1 MLSFLRPVMSWF
13 SLYSRYNE
21 FAAGRLSFANIL
33 YYVSFSGIM
42 LFLAVRVIDKRRW
55 SEG

>member
-1 MLSFLRPVMSWF
+1 MYTRFYEFSAGVLSVANVIYFV
-13 SLYSRYNE
+13 SLC
-21 FAAGRLSFANIL
+21 
-33 YYVSFSGIM
+33 GII